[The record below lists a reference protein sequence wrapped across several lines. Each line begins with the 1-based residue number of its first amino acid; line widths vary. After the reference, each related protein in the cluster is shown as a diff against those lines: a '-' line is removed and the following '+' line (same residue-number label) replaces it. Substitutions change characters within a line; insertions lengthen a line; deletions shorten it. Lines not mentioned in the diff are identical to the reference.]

1 MKTTPLNNYTIPSTL
16 PAKTSRLYGHWF
28 DSGLKPLRDA
38 AREAARAAGYYE
50 QHQTYN

>member
-1 MKTTPLNNYTIPSTL
+1 MTTLNSYTIPSTI

-38 AREAARAAGYYE
+38 AREAARAAGYYDK
-50 QHQTYN
+50 TTTTNL